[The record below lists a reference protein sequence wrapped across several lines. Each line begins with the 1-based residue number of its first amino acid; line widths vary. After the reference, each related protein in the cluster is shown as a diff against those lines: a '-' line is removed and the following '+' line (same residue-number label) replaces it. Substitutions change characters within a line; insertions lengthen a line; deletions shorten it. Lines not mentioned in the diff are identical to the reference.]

1 MCSLKKFSLGNLVFR
16 EFSNTMAISNELS
29 SEIAAAIL
37 VDKKSPQELRQLRD
51 VILQV
56 HSALQKMS
64 EEARANRFKTLPISG
79 KSSPDRHN

>member
-1 MCSLKKFSLGNLVFR
+1 
-16 EFSNTMAISNELS
+16 MAISNELS

-37 VDKKSPQELRQLRD
+37 VDKKSPQELRKLRD

-64 EEARANRFKTLPISG
+64 EEARANRFKTLPVSG
-79 KSSPDRHN
+79 KPSADRPN